1 VVTGDIADLSTIAF
15 NQQIASI
22 RFGG

>member
-1 VVTGDIADLSTIAF
+1 VVTDSIADLSTIAF